1 MQTLKSSREK
11 DNAQSSR
18 FTHRIGSTVFEVHVR
33 FDTAKAEPL
42 EDKILRLIKRDL
54 DSGTNRESERNGLNY
69 PGNNAIMELPQ
80 ADGLPE
86 RGSA

>member
-1 MQTLKSSREK
+1 MQTSITEREK
-11 DNAQSSR
+11 SNARSGR
-18 FTHRIGSTVFEVHVR
+18 FTQRIGSTVFDVHVR
-33 FDTAKAEPL
+33 FDAAKAEPL

-54 DSGTNRESERNGLNY
+54 DSGTNRKSEGNGLNY
-69 PGNNAIMELPQ
+69 PENNAIMELPQ